1 MRFSSASLPLAIF
14 RLQLY
19 DIYLPAAR
27 LTGAT
32 KAEAVATIRAR
43 MKRARTMVA
52 TYLKYVV
59 LDPERR

>member
-14 RLQLY
+14 RMHQD

-32 KAEAVATIRAR
+32 KAEAVATITAR
-43 MKRARTMVA
+43 IKRARTMVA
-52 TYLKYVV
+52 NI
-59 LDPERR
+59 

>member
-1 MRFSSASLPLAIF
+1 MRFSSASLHLAIF
-14 RLQLY
+14 RFHQD

-52 TYLKYVV
+52 NI
-59 LDPERR
+59 